1 MDNNIYWQRLKDE
14 RDRLECKV
22 NKTKRDRKRIE
33 QINEKINRYNR
44 NNFLT
49 ELAAIARAVA
59 AVGIA
64 IFLGRRS

>member
-1 MDNNIYWQRLKDE
+1 MDNNIYWQRLEDE
-14 RDRLECKV
+14 RDRLECKA
-22 NKTKRDRKRIE
+22 NKTERDRKRIE

-49 ELAAIARAVA
+49 ELAAIASAAA

-64 IFLGRRS
+64 IFLGRRP